1 MGGLIAILIFV
12 VLLALPGFYVIIR
25 AVFPRSSKKRTAW
38 ISVILTVL
46 LVSVLTALMI
56 GTI

>member
-12 VLLALPGFYVIIR
+12 VLLALPGFYIITH
-25 AVFPRSSKKRTAW
+25 AMFPRGSKKKAMW
-38 ISVILTVL
+38 ISVVLTVL
-46 LVSVLTALMI
+46 LVSLLTVLMI